1 MGVRGNKFHQ
11 NVLGKTKLHHIV
23 NKLLLK
29 MKRMLRGYLYY
40 DTLEGTTNQLS
51 YRTETSKKNC
61 RQI

>member
-1 MGVRGNKFHQ
+1 
-11 NVLGKTKLHHIV
+11 
-23 NKLLLK
+23 